1 MSIKQLHNS
10 QRWPPPTTP
19 SPYVFTT
26 FVDFL
31 NENKIVDFLNE
42 NKKVMLFFQELS
54 DCGLVYLKDSS
65 NDSKICQCCES
76 TQKRRELN
84 KGLSAQQLHNKQ

>member
-1 MSIKQLHNS
+1 MAS
-10 QRWPPPTTP
+10 TP

-26 FVDFL
+26 F
-31 NENKIVDFLNE
+31 VDFLNE

-65 NDSKICQCCES
+65 NDSNLPKNA
-76 TQKRRELN
+76 KN
-84 KGLSAQQLHNKQ
+84 

>member
-1 MSIKQLHNS
+1 MAS
-10 QRWPPPTTP
+10 TP

-26 FVDFL
+26 F
-31 NENKIVDFLNE
+31 VDFLNE

>member
-1 MSIKQLHNS
+1 MEAIS
-10 QRWPPPTTP
+10 TP

-26 FVDFL
+26 F
-31 NENKIVDFLNE
+31 VDFLNE

-65 NDSKICQCCES
+65 NDSNLPKNA
-76 TQKRRELN
+76 KN
-84 KGLSAQQLHNKQ
+84 